1 MTILGI
7 LIDEGFLHLV
17 GIFLLSGV
25 KFLLGLMWAIAFVEN
40 DLLGLTISVF
50 GGIFGSFIW
59 IFLGHWIQEK
69 WIQFRQN
76 RSGVHSSVKRFSK
89 KNRWIVKIKR
99 SGGVYLLVF
108 LAPII
113 ISIPVGCLVLT
124 SMESNRFRLL
134 LLMSVS
140 VFLWGIAIY
149 LGVNYA
155 WI

>member
-1 MTILGI
+1 MAILGV
-7 LIDEGFLHLV
+7 LTDEGFLHLV

-25 KFLLGLMWAIAFVEN
+25 KFLLGLMWAIAFVDN
-40 DLLGLTISVF
+40 DLLGLIISVF
-50 GGIFGSFIW
+50 GGIFGSFVW
-59 IFLGHWIQEK
+59 IFLGHWIQEI

-76 RSGVHSSVKRFSK
+76 RSGVHPSVTRFSK